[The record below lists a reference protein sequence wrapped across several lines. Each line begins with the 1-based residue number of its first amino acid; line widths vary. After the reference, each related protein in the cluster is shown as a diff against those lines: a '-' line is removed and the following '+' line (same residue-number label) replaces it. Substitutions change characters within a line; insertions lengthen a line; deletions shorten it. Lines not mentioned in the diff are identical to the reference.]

1 MTQDAQPLL
10 ITAKNIPSGTQLTV
24 RGEID
29 LATAPQLCDA
39 VLRHLATASSL
50 WLDLEG
56 VTFMDSSGLHALIA
70 GQRRSALLGNPL
82 VIARVSPAVDRL
94 LQVTGTTPLFTRAAD
109 FGDAVPTATGLDRSK
124 AALNPAAPK
133 ADTAEATIRDQ
144 HVIERTAN
152 FAMGSG

>member
-1 MTQDAQPLL
+1 MTQDAPLR
-10 ITAKNIPSGTQLTV
+10 ISAKNIPSGTQLTV
-24 RGEID
+24 CGEID
-29 LATAPQLCDA
+29 LASAPQLRDA

-82 VIARVSPAVDRL
+82 VIVRVSPAVDRL

-109 FGDAVPTATGLDRSK
+109 FGDAM
-124 AALNPAAPK
+124 PA
-133 ADTAEATIRDQ
+133 
-144 HVIERTAN
+144 
-152 FAMGSG
+152 